1 MTKTGLMTDFS
12 PKANWQ
18 WQFDTEREKLMLNMG
33 DYSIDI
39 VYKANM
45 LAFHSADP
53 VFFTIEDVANYIE
66 LFDSISLSDFPP
78 QISCTII
85 VHILAVGLFHKPLM
99 PKSWLFKSLNSGT
112 QEVNK
117 GDRVTLTSSRTDQT
131 GDYLVLE
138 NSDDFVLCM
147 LVGDSHAL
155 TASKSLQQFQIVKV
169 TRDKICLPE
178 VETENNWNSY
188 QIF

>member
-1 MTKTGLMTDFS
+1 MSSSGLMTDFS

-18 WQFDTEREKLMLNMG
+18 WQFDTERATLMLNMG
-33 DYSIDI
+33 DYYIDI

-45 LAFHSADP
+45 LAFHSSDP

-78 QISCTII
+78 EVSCTII

-99 PKSWLFKSLNSGT
+99 PKSWLFKSVNSSSP
-112 QEVNK
+112 EVNK
-117 GDRVTLTSSRTDQT
+117 GDRVTLTSSGAAQT

-147 LVGDSHAL
+147 LVGNSHAL
-155 TASKSLQQFQIVKV
+155 TASKSLKQFQIVKV
-169 TRDKICLPE
+169 TRDKISVPE
-178 VETENNWNSY
+178 VEAENSWNSY